1 MDDSGDDDFISGAA
15 FEPLSDETRLR
26 IMHTL
31 AKQYREEPANPTMG
45 FGELR
50 KAVGRRDSGNFNYH
64 LDKLRGQFIE
74 NTDDGYRLSP
84 AGHEVIS
91 AVVAGT
97 YDDHEPLGP
106 IELPEDC
113 PVCGSTLTARYE
125 SGLLRVACEQDHQ
138 FRNTLPRRAV
148 EDRSLEEIVHVM
160 TLKTQQDLERVV
172 EKVCPRC
179 YAPLDWDVDVTELVG
194 VPEVTTQCSRC
205 GTVAEVPVAAAVINH
220 PDVVAFYA
228 DHDVDVRHRPLWAP
242 VLWNAVS
249 VEVASENPLEIA
261 VSVQLEGEKLVAT
274 LDDSLD
280 VRSVER

>member
-1 MDDSGDDDFISGAA
+1 MDDSGDGEFVPGDA

-31 AKQYREEPANPTMG
+31 ARQNREEPANPAMS

-64 LDKLRGQFIE
+64 LDKLRGRFVE
-74 NTDDGYRLSP
+74 DTGDGYKLSP

-106 IELPEDC
+106 IEVPEDC
-113 PVCGSTLTARYE
+113 PVCGSVMTARYE
-125 SGLLRVACEQDHQ
+125 SGLLRVSCEHDHQ

-148 EDRSLEEIVHVM
+148 ENRSLEEIIRVM
-160 TLKTQQDLERVV
+160 TLKTHQDLERVV
-172 EKVCPRC
+172 AGICPRC
-179 YAPLDWDVDVTELVG
+179 YAPVDWEVDVTELVG

-205 GTVAEVPVAAAVINH
+205 GTVAEVPIAVAILDH
-220 PDVVAFYA
+220 PDVVAFFA
-228 DHDVDVRHRPLWAP
+228 DHGVDIRHRPLWDP
-242 VLWNAVS
+242 VLWNTVT
-249 VEVASENPLEIA
+249 VDVAREEPLELS
-261 VSVQLEGEKLVAT
+261 VSVQMEGEKLVAT

-280 VRSVER
+280 VQAVER

>member
-1 MDDSGDDDFISGAA
+1 MDASGDDDFVSGAA
-15 FEPLSDETRLR
+15 FEPLSDETRLQ

-64 LDKLRGQFIE
+64 LDKLRGRFIE
-74 NTDDGYRLSP
+74 DTDDGYRLSP

-106 IELPEDC
+106 IELPESC
-113 PVCGSTLTARYE
+113 PVCGSTMTARYE
-125 SGLLRVACEQDHQ
+125 SGLLRVSCDHDHQ

-148 EDRSLEEIVHVM
+148 EDRSLEEIVRVM
-160 TLKTQQDLERVV
+160 TIKTQQDLERIV
-172 EKVCPRC
+172 EGICPRC
-179 YAPLDWDVDVTELVG
+179 YATVDWDVDVTELVG
-194 VPEVTTQCSRC
+194 VPEVTTQCTRC
-205 GTVAEVPVAAAVINH
+205 GTVAEVPVSAAILNH

-228 DHDVDVRHRPLWAP
+228 GHDVDVRHRPLWAP
-242 VLWNAVS
+242 VLWNAVT
-249 VEVASENPLEIA
+249 VDVAQEEPLELS
-261 VSVQLEGEKLVAT
+261 VSVQLGGEELVAT

-280 VRSVER
+280 VQSVER

>member
-1 MDDSGDDDFISGAA
+1 MDDSGDDDFVSGAA
-15 FEPLSDETRLR
+15 FEPLSDETRLQV
-26 IMHTL
+26 MHTL

-64 LDKLRGQFIE
+64 LDKLRGRFIE
-74 NTDDGYRLSP
+74 DTDDGYRLSP

-106 IELPEDC
+106 MELPEEC
-113 PVCGSTLTARYE
+113 PVCGSTMTARYE
-125 SGLLRVACEQDHQ
+125 SGLLRVACEHDHQ

-148 EDRSLEEIVHVM
+148 EDRSLEEIVRVM

-179 YAPLDWDVDVTELVG
+179 YAPLDWDLDVTELVG

-205 GTVAEVPVAAAVINH
+205 GTVAEVPVAAAILNH

-228 DHDVDVRHRPLWAP
+228 EHDVDVRHRPLWAP

-249 VEVASENPLEIA
+249 VEVADENPLELA
-261 VSVQLEGEKLVAT
+261 VSVRLEGDELVAT
-274 LDDSLD
+274 LDDSLE